1 MVGRGVW
8 LGPAHGLRVLRRSV
22 SVRRRSVGAVTE
34 RGRLAGP
41 SGVRYAPDRCRRAP
55 GGIPRRSEPQRPR
68 GEPAVPRRRQFRQQ
82 GTARHPLSPAFLRR
96 NDGWERACRDQP
108 AGERPR
114 QPSSAPAELTPRSGD
129 GCPVAGRV
137 KAGHSRG
144 TLRNVLLAKLG
155 SRDTQIRTKAIES
168 LSRRPARSA
177 RSCGRR
183 SRRRATVAQLTRALA
198 VRPRGTADEFSAGG
212 SSFESSHT
220 FGA

>member
-1 MVGRGVW
+1 VVGRGVW
-8 LGPAHGLRVLRRSV
+8 LGPAHGLRILRRSV

-82 GTARHPLSPAFLRR
+82 GTARHPLSPAFFRR

-137 KAGHSRG
+137 KTGHSRG
-144 TLRNVLLAKLG
+144 TLRNVLLAVAVG
-155 SRDTQIRTKAIES
+155 QR
-168 LSRRPARSA
+168 LSS
-177 RSCGRR
+177 GRVKKM
-183 SRRRATVAQLTRALA
+183 SGMPQNFIACD
-198 VRPRGTADEFSAGG
+198 RGQSMLMPPDGLPPL
-212 SSFESSHT
+212 
-220 FGA
+220 